1 MTEKKRLDVAVFERG
16 LAESRERAQAYIMAG
31 DIYLNGQKATKAG
44 QAVRPDD
51 VVELRAKSLPYV
63 SRGGLKLEKAMQ
75 VFPIRLEG
83 KICMDVGAS
92 TGGFTD

>member
-63 SRGGLKLEKAMQ
+63 SRG
-75 VFPIRLEG
+75 
-83 KICMDVGAS
+83 
-92 TGGFTD
+92 